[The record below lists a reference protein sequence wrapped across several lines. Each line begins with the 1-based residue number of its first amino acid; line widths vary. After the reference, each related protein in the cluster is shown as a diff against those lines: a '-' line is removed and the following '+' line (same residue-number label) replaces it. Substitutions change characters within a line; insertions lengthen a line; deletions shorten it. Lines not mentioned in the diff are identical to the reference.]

1 MCCMY
6 AEEDILDLT
15 PEMSEEATDR
25 DDDLGRIVSAAFVFD
40 LPPFPDPATGGRD

>member
-1 MCCMY
+1 MD

-15 PEMSEEATDR
+15 PEMAEEATDR

-40 LPPFPDPATGGRD
+40 LPPLPDPATGGRD